1 MARKAS
7 TWAFVAL
14 FDTLL
19 FSPVLF
25 HLMNPTRA
33 PVLANFG
40 VALAWLGLVLESA
53 ADNTKAALKAKR
65 PNAFCDVG
73 VYMMCVPETQTIV

>member
-1 MARKAS
+1 MSVRQS
-7 TWAFVAL
+7 VI
-14 FDTLL
+14 
-19 FSPVLF
+19 SGG
-25 HLMNPTRA
+25 
-33 PVLANFG
+33 FG

>member
-1 MARKAS
+1 M
-7 TWAFVAL
+7 
-14 FDTLL
+14 
-19 FSPVLF
+19 
-25 HLMNPTRA
+25 
-33 PVLANFG
+33 LANFG